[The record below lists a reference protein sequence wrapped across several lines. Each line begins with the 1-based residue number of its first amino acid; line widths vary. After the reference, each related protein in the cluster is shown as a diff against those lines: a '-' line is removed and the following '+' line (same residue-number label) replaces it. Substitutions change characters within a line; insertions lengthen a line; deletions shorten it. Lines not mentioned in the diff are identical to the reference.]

1 MAGRDFR
8 NWIRNMQFIQDGS
21 VACTLDVE
29 YYDSNLNGCGDEQLT
44 VEGSP
49 VTLASI
55 PDRAYYAT
63 IYVGPADTAG
73 AQIRYRLNAAPTS
86 AEGIIVANGGYLNWM
101 PGEG

>member
-8 NWIRNMQFIQDGS
+8 NWIRNMRFIRDGS
-21 VACTLDVE
+21 TDVTLDVE

-44 VEGSP
+44 VSTAA

-55 PDRAYYAT
+55 PDRAHYLTAF
-63 IYVGPADTAG
+63 VGAADTAD
-73 AQIRYRLNAAPTS
+73 AQLRYRLNASPTS
-86 AEGIIVANGGYLNWM
+86 SVGIIVANGGYLNWM